1 MFCFITWIRWKGGS
15 ESPYTWLAV
24 ILCSRA
30 AALYCSLINPRRAG
44 GGVGRRCIFALASPY
59 STWYINYPATG
70 LINPLL
76 TRVHRTSGQFWGLHL
91 QLLRIKKISILA
103 ELLLHSIH
111 ILAPLFTGP
120 VLIDDPSIY
129 MLCIHTFLLQLLLHF
144 TFDILNVYCTI
155 LCPAL
160 VRIHVF
166 MCYRTQY

>member
-30 AALYCSLINPRRAG
+30 AALYCSLINPQTG
-44 GGVGRRCIFALASPY
+44 GGGGGGRRCICTLASPY

-111 ILAPLFTGP
+111 ILVALFNGP
-120 VLIDDPSIY
+120 VLIDDLFICYVSILSY
-129 MLCIHTFLLQLLLHF
+129 CSYFYTSLLIF
-144 TFDILNVYCTI
+144 
-155 LCPAL
+155 
-160 VRIHVF
+160 
-166 MCYRTQY
+166 

>member
-1 MFCFITWIRWKGGS
+1 MHLHPI
-15 ESPYTWLAV
+15 
-24 ILCSRA
+24 
-30 AALYCSLINPRRAG
+30 
-44 GGVGRRCIFALASPY
+44 ASPY

-111 ILAPLFTGP
+111 ILAALFTGP

-129 MLCIHTFLLQLLLHF
+129 MLCIHTILLQLLLHF

-166 MCYRTQY
+166 MCYRLSIKRIIYYELLFCICVSHPLVFIGHSLLSSLFPSVPLSRLYVCSVSL